1 MEQKDLLL
9 HFNHLRDLLNTSSH
23 RIKRLRRRITGVF
36 YLRKKP
42 IEKVWDNQELQ
53 YKHCWRMSS
62 LNQNTA
68 ECELVVRLLPE
79 INMLCTQIMAIL
91 NSNGDVHIGE
101 KIHNIT
107 LTEHSNNFQLLP
119 PEVVKLFMDI
129 DKEENIQ
136 YVKQRL
142 DEWFKIRKLAC
153 ITSLHSCSWYNTATN
168 S

>member
-1 MEQKDLLL
+1 
-9 HFNHLRDLLNTSSH
+9 
-23 RIKRLRRRITGVF
+23 
-36 YLRKKP
+36 
-42 IEKVWDNQELQ
+42 
-53 YKHCWRMSS
+53 
-62 LNQNTA
+62 
-68 ECELVVRLLPE
+68 
-79 INMLCTQIMAIL
+79 MLCMQIMVIL

-142 DEWFKIRKLAC
+142 DEWFLPTCLRVTLFISLGLHLC
-153 ITSLHSCSWYNTATN
+153 IQKNDKTF
-168 S
+168 

>member
-1 MEQKDLLL
+1 M
-9 HFNHLRDLLNTSSH
+9 
-23 RIKRLRRRITGVF
+23 
-36 YLRKKP
+36 RKKL
-42 IEKVWDNQELQ
+42 IEKVGDNQELQ
-53 YKHCWRMSS
+53 YKHHRRMSS

-68 ECELVVRLLPE
+68 ECELVVRLLLE

-101 KIHNIT
+101 RIHNIT

-136 YVKQRL
+136 YVKQHS

-153 ITSLHSCSWYNTATN
+153 ITGSTLHSGLGL
-168 S
+168 